1 MELLGEI
8 IGTVIGLGLGVV
20 FVIPL
25 LVLVFGSGL
34 AGAAKII
41 ESILG

>member
-8 IGTVIGLGLGVV
+8 IGTIFGLGLGVI

-34 AGAAKII
+34 AAAGKVL